1 MITNITASFITVRT
15 FIYTDAQTCVDEDIY
30 LALTHMIR
38 LSFADAL
45 LYRSTW
51 EITMAPLICPADWT
65 LHLSIN
71 IEAKLIL

>member
-1 MITNITASFITVRT
+1 MLKHVLMK
-15 FIYTDAQTCVDEDIY
+15 IYIY

-51 EITMAPLICPADWT
+51 EITMAPLICHADWT

-71 IEAKLIL
+71 IEAKLILEEQYNSTMRTEQIQE